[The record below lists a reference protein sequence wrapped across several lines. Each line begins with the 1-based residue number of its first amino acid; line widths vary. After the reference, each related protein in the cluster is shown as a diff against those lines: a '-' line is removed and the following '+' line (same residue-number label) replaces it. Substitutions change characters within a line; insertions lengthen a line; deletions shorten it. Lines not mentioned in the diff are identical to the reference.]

1 MARFAD
7 REPVCAVDA
16 PVARLSAHSLSAW
29 LRLRF
34 GLRHCLACGLLSW
47 SGLHPASPLVLS
59 QLARTWR
66 CVDRLNRRAR
76 RLRRGEWS

>member
-7 REPVCAVDA
+7 GEPVCAVDA
-16 PVARLSAHSLSAW
+16 PVARLSAHPLSTW

-34 GLRHCLACGLLSW
+34 GLRHCLACGLLGW
-47 SGLHPASPLVLS
+47 GGLQPASPLVPP

-66 CVDRLNRRAR
+66 CVDRLNCRTN